1 MSTIDINVETYSGP
15 FDLLLDLIRKNKIDI
30 YDIPINEI
38 TSQYLEYLSKASA
51 LNIEIRVEFLYLA
64 ATLINI
70 KTKML
75 LPKNVDD
82 DENLQSDLVEQLIL
96 YSKFKFQSEVLR
108 KIYNKNKL
116 SFSRYTDLNAF
127 DIGTDFKIVG
137 STYRLSSSIT
147 RLLTGAIEDE
157 NADSQT
163 VIFKDKYKVENL
175 AQSIIDNIN
184 KLSKLDFS
192 KVVNKKE
199 KNFIITAFLAVLE
212 LLNQGKINFYQE
224 ENFSDIYLE
233 KK

>member
-1 MSTIDINVETYSGP
+1 MD
-15 FDLLLDLIRKNKIDI
+15 
-30 YDIPINEI
+30 
-38 TSQYLEYLSKASA
+38 YLSKASA

-75 LPKNVDD
+75 LPKDLDD
-82 DENLQSDLVEQLIL
+82 SESLQSDLVEQLIL

-108 KIYNKNKL
+108 KLYDKNKL
-116 SFSRYTDLNAF
+116 SFTRYTDLNSF
-127 DIGTDFKIVG
+127 DIGTDFKVVG
-137 STYRLSSSIT
+137 STYRLNSSIN
-147 RLLTGAIEDE
+147 RLLNGAFEDE
-157 NADSQT
+157 STDSQT
-163 VIFKDKYKVENL
+163 VIFKDKYKVEYL
-175 AQSIIDNIN
+175 AQSIIEDIN
-184 KLSKLDFS
+184 KLNKLDFS

>member
-1 MSTIDINVETYSGP
+1 MSSIDINIETYSGP

-70 KTKML
+70 KTNML
-75 LPKNVDD
+75 LPKDVDD
-82 DENLQSDLVEQLIL
+82 DENLQSNLVEQLIL

-108 KIYNKNKL
+108 KLYDKNKL
-116 SFSRYTDLNAF
+116 SFTRYTDLNYF
-127 DIGTDFKIVG
+127 DIGTYFKVVG
-137 STYRLSSSIT
+137 STYRLNSSIN
-147 RLLTGAIEDE
+147 RLLNGALEDE

-163 VIFKDKYKVENL
+163 VIFKDKYKVESL
-175 AQSIIDNIN
+175 AQSIIEDIN
-184 KLSKLDFS
+184 KLNKLDFS

>member
-137 STYRLSSSIT
+137 STYRLNSSIT

>member
-1 MSTIDINVETYSGP
+1 MNSIDINIETYSGP

-38 TSQYLEYLSKASA
+38 TSQYLDYLSKASA

-75 LPKNVDD
+75 LPKDVDD

-108 KIYNKNKL
+108 KLYDKNKL
-116 SFSRYTDLNAF
+116 SFTRYTDLNSF
-127 DIGTDFKIVG
+127 DIGTDFKVVG
-137 STYRLSSSIT
+137 STYRLNSSIN
-147 RLLTGAIEDE
+147 RLLNGAFEDE
-157 NADSQT
+157 SSDSQT
-163 VIFKDKYKVENL
+163 VIFKDKYKVDNL
-175 AQSIIDNIN
+175 AKSIIEDIN